1 MKHRTSLSLITAAV
15 AVCAIYGGYRLLSHG
30 TVESTDDAYVRADSV
45 FVAPRI
51 SGQVARV
58 AVEDNQLVKTGQLLA
73 ELDDRDFVAAR
84 AAAAASVQAAEA
96 ELKNLGA
103 NIERQAAVIDQAAAT
118 TRSTAASLKFAQA
131 NAQRYLNLSNSGA
144 GTQQERQKAE
154 SELSS
159 LQAGRDRDEA
169 SRVAAV
175 RALDVFKARVEI
187 AKATLAKEQAA
198 LQQADL
204 NLSYTKITAPL
215 DGMVGQRSVRVGAYV
230 LQGHPLL
237 AVVPLHEAFVVA
249 NFRETQLKYMRQ
261 KQRVDIRVDS
271 FAGHAFTGYVESV
284 APASG
289 VSFSEIAPDNATGNF
304 TKVTQRIPVKIV
316 FDENQADLD
325 RLRVGMSVVVS
336 IDTAQEL

>member
-15 AVCAIYGGYRLLSHG
+15 AVCAIYGGYRLLSDS
-30 TVESTDDAYVRADSV
+30 TVETTDDAYVRADSV

-51 SGQVARV
+51 SGQVTRV
-58 AVEDNQLVKTGQLLA
+58 TVEDNELVKTGQLLA

-84 AAAAASVQAAEA
+84 AAAVAGVQAAEA

-154 SELSS
+154 SDLSS

-169 SRVAAV
+169 SRIAAL
-175 RALDVFKARVEI
+175 RALDVLKARVEV

-204 NLSYTKITAPL
+204 NLSYTKITAPQ

-230 LQGHPLL
+230 SQGRPLL
-237 AVVPLHEAFVVA
+237 AVVPLHEAFLVA
-249 NFRETQLKYMRQ
+249 NFRETQLKHMRQ

-316 FDENQADLD
+316 FDENQPDLD